1 MNLLPRVSEGR
12 STPLHEGCLLLF
24 RRPPFGSSPLELD
37 SSSPALHSRLC
48 VCGVGFVKQ
57 PDMGVNLVLS
67 NDVDDA
73 EGRDR
78 EQAGDE
84 ATGGKRVKGTPDKDM
99 TKT

>member
-1 MNLLPRVSEGR
+1 MVGLCSCVWSRIGQAAR
-12 STPLHEGCLLLF
+12 HSTPV
-24 RRPPFGSSPLELD
+24 
-37 SSSPALHSRLC
+37 SR
-48 VCGVGFVKQ
+48 GA
-57 PDMGVNLVLS
+57 GVNLVLS